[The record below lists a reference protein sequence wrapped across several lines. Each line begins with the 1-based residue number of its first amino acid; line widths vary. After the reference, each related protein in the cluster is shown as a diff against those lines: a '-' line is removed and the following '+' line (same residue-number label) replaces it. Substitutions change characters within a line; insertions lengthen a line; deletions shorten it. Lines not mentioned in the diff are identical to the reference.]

1 MMGGYEEDQISE
13 LQALEA
19 IYPDEITVINGQP
32 PIKFAVTL
40 IVNSP
45 IDEDEEYKVTLMF
58 TLIEQYPEVG
68 PEVEIEELSEC
79 FEDIDREELTELI
92 EKEISNNLNSVMA
105 FPLIS
110 SVNEWL
116 QEKSESLKE
125 RKFQDQERKKKE
137 LEAEEMKRF
146 EGTRV
151 TIETF
156 MAWKRDFDAEM
167 AELEKMNQKDEGAS
181 RKMTGREL
189 FEKDKSMI
197 ESDLQFLDSEEDFC
211 LDVGGDVKVNESL
224 FQALD
229 DIELDDEEDDEDE

>member
-1 MMGGYEEDQISE
+1 MKNVSFLIFST
-13 LQALEA
+13 
-19 IYPDEITVINGQP
+19 IYAKINLKLFLSVLSSPD
-32 PIKFAVTL
+32 
-40 IVNSP
+40 
-45 IDEDEEYKVTLMF
+45 KVTLMF
-58 TLIEQYPEVG
+58 TLGDKYPEVG

-79 FEDIDREELTELI
+79 FEDIDREELKELI
-92 EKEISNNLNSVMA
+92 EKEISKNLNSVMA

-125 RKFQDQERKKKE
+125 RKEQEQERKKKE

-151 TIETF
+151 TVETF
-156 MAWKRDFDAEM
+156 MAWKRNFDAEM
-167 AELEKMNQKDEGAS
+167 AELEKMNQKDEGSS
-181 RKMTGREL
+181 RKLTGREL
-189 FEKDKSMI
+189 FEKDNSMI

-211 LDVGGDVKVNESL
+211 LDAGDVKVNESL